1 MGASHRRPGAAVTG
15 PASPSVSRANPP
27 EPYAIHDGLAVYR
40 VGDGSACAPDAG
52 SASLPDTRRR
62 QRHAAHRGLDSPW
75 ATGDLVRSAGRRD
88 DRTGRCGCR
97 CPRCTTA
104 PTRRSRS
111 AASPGP
117 VDAVGHS
124 MGGLAVLA
132 YTIERPE
139 RVRRLVLIG
148 TGTGGRAYMTAPG
161 ALWNRSHPQFWRLAA
176 LGILQMVWRRRA
188 PEKILNDFIHRQSFV
203 DQGRAGSTSLA
214 LGDWLRPRGGH
225 TEWHRIASRLDYGPR
240 LCSIRR
246 PTLILCGRHDP
257 QYARLL
263 FRGTGRRA
271 SEARRWP
278 GSSGAAISRSSRS
291 RRPSGRSSATSCQQH
306 EENGSILTTSRR
318 AWLPSGQAGRSW

>member
-15 PASPSVSRANPP
+15 PTQQGVSRANPP

-40 VGDGSACAPDAG
+40 IGGGPPVLLMPGPHRFQIPGDGSAMPLIEGLTGLGRQVISFDPPGSGRSNRPMRLSMSEMHDCADEAL
-52 SASLPDTRRR
+52 A
-62 QRHAAHRGLDSPW
+62 
-75 ATGDLVRSAGRRD
+75 V
-88 DRTGRCGCR
+88 CGI
-97 CPRCTTA
+97 
-104 PTRRSRS
+104 S
-111 AASPGP
+111 GP
-117 VDAVGHS
+117 IDAVGHS

-188 PEKILNDFIHRQSFV
+188 PEKIMNDFIHRRSFV
-203 DQGRAGSTSLA
+203 DQRWAGSTSVA

-240 LCSIRR
+240 LCEINA

-257 QYARLL
+257 QYAPACSEELAAGIRGSRLAW
-263 FRGTGRRA
+263 FEHSGHFPFIEE
-271 SEARRWP
+271 SEAFWP
-278 GSSGAAISRSSRS
+278 VVGDILSAA
-291 RRPSGRSSATSCQQH
+291 
-306 EENGSILTTSRR
+306 
-318 AWLPSGQAGRSW
+318 